1 MSLGL
6 VRGGRS
12 HRCGTISWSIRS
24 SGFRSAAIY
33 TGRHCHLSSRGE
45 GTKQSKN
52 QKRSYMNTPPVLV
65 FSYIDNH
72 AINSYRPAFATT
84 LGRTFLATCQ
94 LLPDPSLSHQLHLS
108 PNKVKVSPRRLSR
121 AADYLSIF
129 TFDWMY
135 FGRSLNFSHYQ
146 QNRDLIEE
154 LPPCQQ

>member
-94 LLPDPSLSHQLHLS
+94 LLPDPSLSLINFIFHQTKS
-108 PNKVKVSPRRLSR
+108 KSR
-121 AADYLSIF
+121 PADYLSIF

-135 FGRSLNFSHYQ
+135 SGRATHCSKHSIFPTTTK
-146 QNRDLIEE
+146 IET
-154 LPPCQQ
+154 